1 MSLHELTGAWA
12 LSQGSLAQLAKV
24 TALTQALELAEGI
37 WVTIYT
43 DSKYAFLTQHAHAP
57 LWKER

>member
-1 MSLHELTGAWA
+1 MLLQETTGAQVLPQG
-12 LSQGSLAQLAKV
+12 LSVQLAKL
-24 TALTQALELAEGI
+24 TALTQALELAEGK

-43 DSKYAFLTQHAHAP
+43 DSKYAFLTQHAHAA